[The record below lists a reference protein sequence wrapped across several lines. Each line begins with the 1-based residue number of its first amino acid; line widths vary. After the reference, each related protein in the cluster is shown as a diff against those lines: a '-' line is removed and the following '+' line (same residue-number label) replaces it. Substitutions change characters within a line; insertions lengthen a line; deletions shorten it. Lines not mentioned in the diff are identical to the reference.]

1 MTHKA
6 QFSCSI
12 IYISVSSIEGFA
24 GPEVNIE
31 IYKTQTPFLKELFF
45 FFFLAEQGNYIQV
58 TVQIQI
64 LGIYNT
70 NTG

>member
-24 GPEVNIE
+24 EPEVNIE
-31 IYKTQTPFLKELFF
+31 IYKTQTQFLKELIFF
-45 FFFLAEQGNYIQV
+45 FFF
-58 TVQIQI
+58 
-64 LGIYNT
+64 
-70 NTG
+70 

>member
-24 GPEVNIE
+24 RPKVNIE
-31 IYKTQTPFLKELFF
+31 IYKTQTQYLKELI
-45 FFFLAEQGNYIQV
+45 FFFLAEQG
-58 TVQIQI
+58 
-64 LGIYNT
+64 IYPGSCT
-70 NTG
+70 NTGYI